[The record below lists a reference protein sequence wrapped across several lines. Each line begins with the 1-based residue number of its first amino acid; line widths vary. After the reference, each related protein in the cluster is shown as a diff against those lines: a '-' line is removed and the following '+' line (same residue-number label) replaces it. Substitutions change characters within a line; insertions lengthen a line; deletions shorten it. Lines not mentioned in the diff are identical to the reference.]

1 MRCGTECRFHS
12 GNPKLSLDC
21 VGITKLC
28 KILLEEVSVLREKV
42 AWTCLNQIKYTVV
55 EEVVLMHCKTI
66 KSVVDIG
73 ISKQPLS
80 MSYTE

>member
-1 MRCGTECRFHS
+1 M
-12 GNPKLSLDC
+12 LW
-21 VGITKLC
+21 
-28 KILLEEVSVLREKV
+28 EKV
-42 AWTCLNQIKYTVV
+42 AWTCLNQIKYMLV

-73 ISKQPLS
+73 ILKQPLS